1 MREFLS
7 LKDFLWAHK
16 WHYLFGLLFL
26 WLVDVLQLFMPQV
39 LKNITDLLQTNSM
52 TTRILVV
59 QVVTIVLIG
68 LGISLGR
75 FLWRML
81 IIGTSRKLEYELRHR
96 FFTHLTSL
104 DMQFFHAQKT
114 GDLMAHATNDIQTV
128 RFALGPGI
136 MVAFDASFMT
146 IFAIVMMLN
155 TSDLITTLISLSSLP
170 FLVTV
175 VWWFNTRIHQR
186 SRAVQGAFSDLT
198 DNTQESFSG
207 IRVLQAFAAEKRATE
222 SFAAVNRNN
231 LDKNM
236 ALVRV
241 SGLFRPVIHMISA
254 MSFLILLLYGSS
266 RVMDGTMSLGTFIA
280 MNNYITLL
288 MWPMM
293 AIGYIVSMMQR
304 GIASMERLNLIF
316 GRESSI
322 KEIEQP
328 IALQSPKGEVRF
340 EGVSFTYPESDHAVL
355 HHIDFSIPKGAT
367 VGIIGPTGSGKSTI
381 AQLILRLFDVDSG
394 TVRFDGHDI
403 RTLSLKT
410 LRENIAY
417 VPQDIFLFSET
428 IHENIAFSSDTTLP
442 LEPVQDAAKF
452 AAIHDSIE
460 SFPEGYE
467 TMVGE
472 RGITLSGGQKQRVSL
487 ARAIVKD
494 APLLILDDS
503 LSAVDAKT
511 QEDILQHIRN
521 VKRSCLLVSHRVM
534 SLMHADQILVMEE
547 GRITERGTHEELL
560 SLGGY
565 YADLYHKQQLEQEV
579 L

>member
-1 MREFLS
+1 M
-7 LKDFLWAHK
+7 
-16 WHYLFGLLFL
+16 
-26 WLVDVLQLFMPQV
+26 
-39 LKNITDLLQTNSM
+39 
-52 TTRILVV
+52 
-59 QVVTIVLIG
+59 
-68 LGISLGR
+68 
-75 FLWRML
+75 
-81 IIGTSRKLEYELRHR
+81 
-96 FFTHLTSL
+96 
-104 DMQFFHAQKT
+104 
-114 GDLMAHATNDIQTV
+114 
-128 RFALGPGI
+128 
-136 MVAFDASFMT
+136 
-146 IFAIVMMLN
+146 
-155 TSDLITTLISLSSLP
+155 
-170 FLVTV
+170 
-175 VWWFNTRIHQR
+175 
-186 SRAVQGAFSDLT
+186 
-198 DNTQESFSG
+198 
-207 IRVLQAFAAEKRATE
+207 
-222 SFAAVNRNN
+222 
-231 LDKNM
+231 
-236 ALVRV
+236 
-241 SGLFRPVIHMISA
+241 IHMISA

-442 LEPVQDAAKF
+442 LEAVQDAAKF